1 MFATPLPEGAGGL
14 GQAGPWDGCKTA
26 SHCPPSP
33 AIIGSRVPQLRGP
46 GAGGALLG
54 GGRAQP
60 REELSNRKCRRSTT
74 VWGGSGRTCGI
85 RSPRPPLPFSP
96 HPRARLALSY
106 LSSPA
111 VEPFALETKASPS

>member
-46 GAGGALLG
+46 GRVGHSWGGAGHSRGRNFPTESVAEAQLSG
-54 GGRAQP
+54 GGRGGRVAYGP
-60 REELSNRKCRRSTT
+60 PVPPSPSPHIPGLGLPCPTCR
-74 VWGGSGRTCGI
+74 
-85 RSPRPPLPFSP
+85 RPPLNLSP
-96 HPRARLALSY
+96 
-106 LSSPA
+106 
-111 VEPFALETKASPS
+111 